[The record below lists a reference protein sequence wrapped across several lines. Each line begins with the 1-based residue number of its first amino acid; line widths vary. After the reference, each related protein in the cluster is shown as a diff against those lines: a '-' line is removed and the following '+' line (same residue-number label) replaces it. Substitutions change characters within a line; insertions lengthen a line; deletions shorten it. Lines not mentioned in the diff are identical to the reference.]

1 MNTSTDVE
9 TSSRSWFGPETRTRV
24 FARVSKARREIVTL
38 VENNPLAAVGAAT
51 ALGFVFAR
59 MLRR

>member
-1 MNTSTDVE
+1 MSTPD
-9 TSSRSWFGPETRTRV
+9 TQTATSWFSAVSRERM
-24 FARVSKARREIVTL
+24 FARVGVAHRQLVTF

-51 ALGFVFAR
+51 AFGFVFAR